1 MGETGETKRPC
12 IDASV
17 HLDAIRGIAAVWVLL
32 AHVRVL
38 FMTGGLTALI
48 AGHAVASRADS
59 SSEPIAI
66 SHFRFASLLGGHA
79 IGSRMAVMAFF
90 VLSGYLVGGSALNAS
105 RKNAF
110 SWNRYLFQRLTRL
123 WIVLIPALFLCL
135 AFDACGIHL
144 LKSPL
149 YLMAGSQGGHPI
161 SSQFTFGAFVGSA
174 LFLQGIF
181 TSCFGSNGPL
191 WSLSY
196 EFWYYIFFPLLIAV
210 LSRSKQTSVRVKI
223 GLLLALLLAMSGWK
237 IGAYFLIWLMGAG
250 VACLPLRLPRR
261 MRGISTAVAGFILVA
276 AMTLALRLPIN
287 LFFAEFAIGAA
298 FSLFLWVV
306 LHAQEVSVHPLYRTS
321 AQTLSGMSYTLYLS
335 HYPMLLLLSALILPT
350 RQLWA
355 VSAFSLL
362 KVVSILSIVFAASW
376 LVYYCFERNT
386 PAIRNWLRMQLE
398 VRRAHVAR

>member
-1 MGETGETKRPC
+1 
-12 IDASV
+12 
-17 HLDAIRGIAAVWVLL
+17 
-32 AHVRVL
+32 
-38 FMTGGLTALI
+38 
-48 AGHAVASRADS
+48 
-59 SSEPIAI
+59 
-66 SHFRFASLLGGHA
+66 
-79 IGSRMAVMAFF
+79 
-90 VLSGYLVGGSALNAS
+90 
-105 RKNAF
+105 
-110 SWNRYLFQRLTRL
+110 
-123 WIVLIPALFLCL
+123 
-135 AFDACGIHL
+135 
-144 LKSPL
+144 
-149 YLMAGSQGGHPI
+149 
-161 SSQFTFGAFVGSA
+161 
-174 LFLQGIF
+174 
-181 TSCFGSNGPL
+181 L